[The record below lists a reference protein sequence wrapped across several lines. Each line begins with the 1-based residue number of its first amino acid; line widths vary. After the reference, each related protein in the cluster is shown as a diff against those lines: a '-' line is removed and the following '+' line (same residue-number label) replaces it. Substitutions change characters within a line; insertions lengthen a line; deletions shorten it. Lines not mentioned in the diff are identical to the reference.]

1 MVRCLFIS
9 HPEVVVDPVAPVTQW
24 RLSEQGQA
32 RTRAFALAIADHGVE
47 VLVSSSERKA
57 IDTAA
62 ILSAALGLS
71 VAAADDLGE
80 NDRSATG
87 FLPPAEF
94 ERTADRFFARPGES
108 VRGWETA
115 ADAQRRIVGAVRR
128 ISSAQPDRRIAL
140 VAHGAVGSL
149 LLSDL
154 LRLPIS
160 RDLDQPRQGCWFAF
174 DPETWTAAGTWRPLP
189 EA

>member
-1 MVRCLFIS
+1 MRCLFIS
-9 HPEVVVDPVAPVTQW
+9 HPEVVVDPSAPVTQW

-32 RTRAFALAIADHGVE
+32 RAKAFALAIADRGVE
-47 VLVSSSERKA
+47 VLCSSSEQKA

-62 ILSAALGLS
+62 ILGATLG
-71 VAAADDLGE
+71 VAVDAADDLGE

-94 ERTADRFFARPGES
+94 ERTADRFFARPDES

-115 ADAQRRIVGAVRR
+115 SDAQRRIVRAVRR
-128 ISSAQPDRRIAL
+128 ISSGHPDRKIAL

-154 LRLPIS
+154 LGVPIS
-160 RDLDQPRQGCWFAF
+160 RDHDQPRQGCWFAL
-174 DPETWTAAGTWRPLP
+174 DPESWTADGTWRPLP

>member
-1 MVRCLFIS
+1 M
-9 HPEVVVDPVAPVTQW
+9 
-24 RLSEQGQA
+24 
-32 RTRAFALAIADHGVE
+32 AIADHGVE
-47 VLVSSSERKA
+47 VLFSSGEQKA

-62 ILSAALGLS
+62 ILGATLGLS

-94 ERTADRFFARPGES
+94 ERTADQFFARPDES

-115 ADAQRRIVGAVRR
+115 SDAQRRIVAAVRR
-128 ISSAQPDRRIAL
+128 VSSTQPDRRIAL

-149 LLSDL
+149 LICDL

-160 RDLDQPRQGCWFAF
+160 RDHDQPRQGCWFAF
-174 DPETWTAAGTWRPLP
+174 DPESWTAEGTWRPLP